1 MPKKD
6 LANDEKTLDRLTHLG
21 KKLLR
26 QLDDEEN
33 ENLTFETQ
41 VRSKSN
47 VEYDEEDGRL
57 SLGDSYSTRKFLNIS
72 HDTKI
77 HADNSSSFK
86 SKRAS

>member
-1 MPKKD
+1 MSGSE
-6 LANDEKTLDRLTHLG
+6 DEKTLDRLTHLG

-72 HDTKI
+72 MQLELQEVI
-77 HADNSSSFK
+77 
-86 SKRAS
+86 